1 MKAPKGVRRGSLGLA
16 CITTGP
22 LSIAVIEAFAAR
34 VPVVA
39 TRVGGV
45 PEIVRHEDTGLLVP
59 TEDAQALAQG
69 ITRLSHD
76 ADLRARLV
84 ANGERLY
91 TEELTAR
98 SMVEHTL
105 ALYQRCLG
113 SSASHTTP

>member
-1 MKAPKGVRRGSLGLA
+1 REA
-16 CITTGP
+16 

-59 TEDAQALAQG
+59 TEDVAALAQG
-69 ITRLSHD
+69 ITRLSSD
-76 ADLRARLV
+76 AGLRAHLV

-91 TEELTAR
+91 QEQLTAR
-98 SMVEHTL
+98 SMLDRTL

-113 SSASHTTP
+113 RTA